1 MRTQEAELLSLTK
14 RPASGHEDLTAVIVD
29 FSAVP
34 HISDPIFFR
43 TLIARVNVV
52 PGDLYRLPHN
62 LVALV
67 TPSSKAPKT
76 VAAVEQLG
84 AFLKRTGRGGARQQQ
99 FRLADDGGRLAK
111 LCHRLM
117 EEQPDAP
124 PVSDQDDHVFGGY
137 MSLFTSLR
145 NADISNLVREQ
156 TIWDLSQQHHPVPM
170 AGALTVSIDALDDMF
185 AQNIR
190 ANPWLFEKIIEVI
203 DVRMLD
209 HLVDDRLKTGKTF
222 TVNVNSTV
230 VNEGEF
236 EESFAAIPISARSRV
251 ILEVPYV
258 EALHERPAFDR
269 MVSTL
274 EQEQFPVALDGIRWN
289 SLPKLEVDHTR
300 FDFIKFMWDRHLT
313 PEHAKE
319 WASLETALQ
328 AIGPER
334 CIVFNCIEEGAIE
347 ALKKLGLFRFQG
359 HAVNSYVRHA
369 RKETAPAAD
378 RKPAREA
385 VADETG
391 NGKPQESILGKLFG

>member
-1 MRTQEAELLSLTK
+1 MRTQEAELLSLTE
-14 RPASGHEDLTAVIVD
+14 RPAAGLEDLTAVVID

-43 TLIARVNVV
+43 TLMARINVV
-52 PGDLYRLPHN
+52 PGRLYRLPHN

-67 TPSSKAPKT
+67 TSSSKAPRT

-84 AFLKRTGRGGARQQQ
+84 AFLKRTGRGGARHQR
-99 FRLADDGGRLAK
+99 FRLANDGHRLAT
-111 LCHRLM
+111 LCKRLM
-117 EEQPDAP
+117 EEQPSP
-124 PVSDQDDHVFGGY
+124 PEEDDETFGGY

-156 TIWDLSQQHHPVPM
+156 TIWDLSKPNHPKPM
-170 AGALTVSIDALDDMF
+170 AGALTVSIDALDEMF

-222 TVNVNSTV
+222 TVNVNGTV

-236 EESFAAIPISARSRV
+236 EESFAAIPMSARNRV

-258 EALHERPAFDR
+258 EALHERPAFDA
-269 MVSTL
+269 MVATL
-274 EQEQFPVALDGIRWN
+274 EQEGFPVVLDGVRWT
-289 SLPKLEVDHTR
+289 SLPKLEVDPER
-300 FDFIKFMWDRHLT
+300 FAFVKFMWDQHLT
-313 PEHAKE
+313 PDHPKE
-319 WASLETALQ
+319 WAALETALKT
-328 AIGPER
+328 IGPER
-334 CIVFNCIEEGAIE
+334 CIVFNCLRENAIDS
-347 ALKKLGLFRFQG
+347 LKTLGLSRFQG
-359 HAVNSYVRHA
+359 NAVDNYVRHGVKGSPVKA
-369 RKETAPAAD
+369 AKRET
-378 RKPAREA
+378 

-391 NGKPQESILGKLFG
+391 SGKQQDGVLGRLLG